1 MWITTAAYQPF
12 EAEMMVSKKAM
23 NLGFFSTAEETALSC
38 ARRRA
43 AEPAAAQC
51 RRVSLAAVRLQCAHI
66 ETAGASR
73 PNNPN

>member
-51 RRVSLAAVRLQCAHI
+51 RLPARLSRRSALTVRSHRDRWCV
-66 ETAGASR
+66 ETK
-73 PNNPN
+73 